1 MYFARKSAA
10 IFTALVLAGC
20 SATAPTAS
28 PSVGAGGGST
38 PGASSAPSVGASN
51 APSAGASLGVANP
64 SQATTKTIGVIF
76 GTFDSPFF
84 VVIEAEIHS
93 GAAQFNLKALPTQS
107 TEFDVTKEATFVRNF
122 IAEKVDGVIL
132 NPADSGA
139 VVSSLNALQTANI
152 PVVTFDT
159 LPISGKDYMSVR
171 TDNITMG
178 ANACKQLGTL
188 VHSTG
193 KVAEVQGDLANSG
206 GFERAKGFEDCMAQ
220 NYPNVTILKI
230 PAHWDPTQA
239 AQGLDAVLTAN
250 PDLAGIYE
258 HTGGGYL
265 PSVEQ
270 VLKAHKRWVPEGQ
283 VGHMPLVSIDGE
295 PIELQ
300 AIRDGYLDSTESQPA
315 DLYGKWSVYYMNAA
329 LNGLTFS
336 AGPTDHGS
344 TILQQPGGI
353 LEDSFPGIEVT
364 KANVDDPN
372 LWGNA
377 QSSPA
382 PSQ

>member
-1 MYFARKSAA
+1 MNIARRLGAA
-10 IFTALVLAGC
+10 LAALVLASC
-20 SATAPTAS
+20 NAAS
-28 PSVGAGGGST
+28 PT
-38 PGASSAPSVGASN
+38 TAPSVA
-51 APSAGASLGVANP
+51 APSSGGGGAASPAASGGNP
-64 SQATTKTIGVIF
+64 PQATTKTIGVIF

-84 VVIEAEIHS
+84 VVIESDIHS
-93 GAAQFNLKALPTQS
+93 GAAQYNLKALPTLS
-107 TEFDVTKEATFVRNF
+107 TDFDVTKEATDVRNF

-139 VVSSLNALQTANI
+139 VVASLTALDQAKI

-159 LPISGKDYMSVR
+159 LPTGGKDFISVR

-178 ANACKQLGTL
+178 ANACKQLGGL
-188 VHSTG
+188 IKGTG

-206 GFERAKGFEDCMAQ
+206 GAERAKGFEDCMAQ
-220 NYPNVTILKI
+220 NYPNVNILKI
-230 PAHWDPTQA
+230 PAHWNPTEA
-239 AQGLDAVLTAN
+239 AQGFDAVLTSN

-265 PSVEQ
+265 PSVQQ
-270 VLKAHKRWVPEGQ
+270 VLKAHNRWVPSGQ
-283 VGHMPLVSIDGE
+283 AGHIPFVSIDGE

-315 DLYGKWSVYYMNAA
+315 DMYGTWSVYYINAA
-329 LNGLTFS
+329 LNGLTFT

-344 TILQQPGGI
+344 IILEQPGGI

-364 KANVDDPN
+364 KANVDDAK
-372 LWGNA
+372 LWGNT

-382 PSQ
+382 PTQ